1 MGKYSGLLYCNE
13 FFVSLLILT
22 AWGIWIFVAE
32 YEFYA
37 LKNSGERVIGKIVQF
52 NVVDKKSLQVKY
64 MYYVGGK
71 EYVGSRFYR
80 NKNHYDSGEIENLI
94 KQINEENGFTVYYA
108 SDSPGN
114 SVCFVTDETL
124 RMDRSGIMIIIALW
138 GIFGLG
144 YLQVRIWNRN

>member
-1 MGKYSGLLYCNE
+1 ML
-13 FFVSLLILT
+13 
-22 AWGIWIFVAE
+22 
-32 YEFYA
+32 
-37 LKNSGERVIGKIVQF
+37 GER
-52 NVVDKKSLQVKY
+52 
-64 MYYVGGK
+64 
-71 EYVGSRFYR
+71 SRFYR